1 MIQFIF
7 ILFISLSGILA
18 QEKAVDPDPKS
29 ENTNNQ
35 IEKPKQSKDE
45 HIEENFFKIEENI
58 VVTASRTKEKLK
70 NAPASM
76 VIITEEDIRNR
87 GYQSIDEILYD
98 LPGFDLSFSNGI
110 PYIMGYQRGYRTPF
124 MSRTLFMID
133 NKIQNDMYTQEAE
146 LSRQI
151 PMTNIKRIEVLY
163 GPASAVYGANAF
175 QGIINIITHDGTEP
189 RKMKSSEIEKSSYS
203 KISLQGGENNTK
215 GVDASSTIRIGE
227 WAFAASGKL
236 FSSNEPDLSNRS
248 GFNSNYWY
256 GNPTVWGGVRYY
268 QNDGV
273 NLSRYHDPTKNYGL
287 EASVSNGGLKIG
299 TIAWS
304 RKEGYGVKYP
314 GDRAQNNSFWEV
326 MSRQVYIEYTSNV
339 SSNLTTNTLFTFRE
353 SAFRGP
359 WAEAE
364 PDTKKGK
371 EMYSYLS
378 QTYWGNQ
385 NKSFLLNHN
394 IDYKISNSIL
404 LTTGLKVEKRDM
416 TKQYD
421 IPGYW
426 PGSYDSWNRYEGK
439 QALDLT
445 PYFPN
450 GYAVQYSDQPIYYK
464 YADGK
469 TNMPKDN
476 IVQVYDLGGFA
487 ITTYEIGK
495 FRFSPGIRYDYNSI
509 YGQSINPRASAI
521 YKYSS
526 TGTIKLLYGEAF
538 QEPPFILLYGG
549 WSGRQANNK
558 LKPEKERTT
567 ELIIMKQFSSV
578 LSELSFYY
586 SRYENVIKE
595 TARNEGSRKIYGF
608 EFRNKIQ
615 LNNPIPNSNKLDLYF
630 YYTFTEAISESYYN
644 FNAPRTAWTPQNTNP
659 VDWISG
665 TTVLGKYEN
674 DFYAANP
681 TAPPLPRKKSYHTLG
696 DISPHKISA
705 GINLPI
711 QHILNINLRVNY
723 VGPRQLY
730 LSNELRNKG
739 MPFERDKGI
748 ILNNYFLFNAK

>member
-1 MIQFIF
+1 
-7 ILFISLSGILA
+7 
-18 QEKAVDPDPKS
+18 
-29 ENTNNQ
+29 
-35 IEKPKQSKDE
+35 
-45 HIEENFFKIEENI
+45 
-58 VVTASRTKEKLK
+58 
-70 NAPASM
+70 
-76 VIITEEDIRNR
+76 
-87 GYQSIDEILYD
+87 
-98 LPGFDLSFSNGI
+98 
-110 PYIMGYQRGYRTPF
+110 
-124 MSRTLFMID
+124 
-133 NKIQNDMYTQEAE
+133 
-146 LSRQI
+146 
-151 PMTNIKRIEVLY
+151 
-163 GPASAVYGANAF
+163 
-175 QGIINIITHDGTEP
+175 
-189 RKMKSSEIEKSSYS
+189 
-203 KISLQGGENNTK
+203 
-215 GVDASSTIRIGE
+215 
-227 WAFAASGKL
+227 
-236 FSSNEPDLSNRS
+236 
-248 GFNSNYWY
+248 
-256 GNPTVWGGVRYY
+256 
-268 QNDGV
+268 
-273 NLSRYHDPTKNYGL
+273 
-287 EASVSNGGLKIG
+287 
-299 TIAWS
+299 
-304 RKEGYGVKYP
+304 EGYGVKYP

-748 ILNNYFLFNAK
+748 ILNNYFLFNAAFSFNLKYTTFVLKVFNLLNHSFLHPGQEAADAGNNYYERSNGYRNSILAQPGRYYLFSLNFEF